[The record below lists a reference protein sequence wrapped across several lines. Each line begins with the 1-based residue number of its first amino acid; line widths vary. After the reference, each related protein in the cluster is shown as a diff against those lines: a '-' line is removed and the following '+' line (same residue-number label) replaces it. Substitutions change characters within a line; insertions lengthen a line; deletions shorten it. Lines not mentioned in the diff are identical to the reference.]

1 MIKLGLGF
9 DGEEEAPEQAEDEM
23 PELEDDAGEDDSS
36 RMEEV
41 D

>member
-1 MIKLGLGF
+1 MIKLGLSI
-9 DGEEEAPEQAEDEM
+9 DESEADNAGEDC
-23 PELEDDAGEDDSS
+23 PELEDDGNAGESS

>member
-9 DGEEEAPEQAEDEM
+9 DGDEEVPEQGEDEM
-23 PELEDDAGEDDSS
+23 PELEDDIVEDDSS